1 MVLCDFFPLYEYQT
15 DVCAPTI
22 DAVERRRRVTN
33 VANDESASDP
43 TVSNNNNQSTKA
55 VEYGS
60 QRRNR
65 PAVTELVLVVW
76 VFTLVCEEIRQVRNS
91 SDSGSSYSL
100 LMVLVV
106 VFHRSTVDSKCS
118 VSVFSSLLEQ
128 TRCSGNHIIL
138 RGHDTP
144 IYSGDH

>member
-22 DAVERRRRVTN
+22 DAIERRRRVTTMG
-33 VANDESASDP
+33 NDESASDSAS
-43 TVSNNNNQSTKA
+43 SNNHNQSTKD

-60 QRRNR
+60 QRHNR
-65 PAVTELVLVVW
+65 PAVTELILVVW
-76 VFTLVCEEIRQVRNS
+76 VFTLVCEEIRQVRNT

-100 LMVLVV
+100 SMLLVV
-106 VFHRSTVDSKCS
+106 VFHRSTIDSKCS

-128 TRCSGNHIIL
+128 TRRPCNHIIL
-138 RGHDTP
+138 RGHDSP
-144 IYSGDH
+144 IYSVDQ